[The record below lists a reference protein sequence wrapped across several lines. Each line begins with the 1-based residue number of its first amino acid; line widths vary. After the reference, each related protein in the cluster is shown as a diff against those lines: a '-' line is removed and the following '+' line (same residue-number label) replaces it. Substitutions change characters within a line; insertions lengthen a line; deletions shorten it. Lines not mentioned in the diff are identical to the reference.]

1 MRKILLTLIAVLC
14 ISFSFAQN
22 KQITGIVTS
31 STDGEPV
38 IGASVAVKEIPTLGT
53 ATDFDGKFVF
63 ASLPSQAKTLVIS
76 FIGMVTKEVPIS
88 PDMKIVLDDDTEF
101 LEDVVVVAYGTAK
114 KSAFTGSASVIN
126 SDKIS
131 EVQTSNVLEVL
142 KGKSAGVQMF
152 NTSGAPGQTSP
163 SIRIRGISSINAG
176 NAPLIIVDG
185 APYDGDM
192 NNINSQDIESMTVL
206 KDAASNALY
215 GARGSNGVIMITTKK
230 GRAGENARITID
242 TKLGSNSRA
251 TQRYNTINDPAQY
264 YEVYY
269 KALKNYALKD
279 GKSETEAH
287 KWANNNLTAS
297 NDYGLNYNVYNVPA
311 GQYLI
316 GVNGKLNPNATMG
329 NIVNYEGKDYMLCAD
344 DWLEAA
350 FKKGFNQEYNF
361 SATQASDRSSFYTSF
376 GYLNTEGI
384 TQNSDYE
391 RYTGRLKADSQLKK
405 WLKAEVNISFAHFNS
420 NSLDEDGVDNSSGNI
435 FAAATQVAPIYPL
448 YLRDKLGNI
457 MKDET
462 GNQMFD
468 YGDKSNAGFERPV
481 FTGSNALSDAILN
494 VSNDEGNAMNS
505 TGSLEVKFLKNFTFT
520 STNSFNMDETRS
532 TALTNPY
539 YGSYSSS
546 NGILTKS
553 HKRGFSTTYQ
563 QILKYS
569 KIFDEHDVDIMVGHE
584 AYVHKTYYLEATKNN
599 MFDPSNLELSG
610 AITDGTPDSYTTQYN
625 HEGYFSRA
633 QYNYDETYFG
643 SVSYRRDA
651 SSRFHPDNRWG
662 NFWSAGGAW
671 IISKESWFNID
682 LINSLK
688 FKLSYGEQGNDN
700 IGDYRYINTYDIVN
714 SNGQVAAIPKTMG
727 NKDISWEKNGNF
739 NVGFE
744 FELINSRL
752 TGSIDYFFR
761 STNDM
766 LFSFPLPDS
775 YGYSSYYANVGD
787 MKNKGVEID
796 LGYDIIKKKDF
807 NWNVN
812 INATAYKNEITKL
825 SEKNKTTTVD
835 GYNGYESGDYFFG
848 EGLSIFTWE
857 MKQFAGL
864 DANGAS
870 LWYKNSKDGNGNII
884 KVTTADYSKADDY
897 LCGTALPD
905 LYGGFGT
912 SIYWKGF
919 DFSIDFSYQIGG
931 LVYDND
937 YSMMMSNPVASNK
950 ASAIHADVLN
960 AWVDADHGSSE
971 IPLWIFGDENAA
983 SRSDRFLT
991 DASYLSLNN
1000 INIGYSIPKDICKK
1014 AGIEKI
1020 RLYAT
1025 ADNVWLWSK
1034 RQGLDPR
1041 QSIDGEVTSTF
1052 YAPIRTI
1059 SGGITLTF

>member
-14 ISFSFAQN
+14 TSISFAQN
-22 KQITGIVTS
+22 RQISGIVTS
-31 STDGEPV
+31 SADGEPV
-38 IGASVAVKEIPTLGT
+38 IGASVAVKEVPTLGV
-53 ATDFDGKFVF
+53 ATDFDGKFF
-63 ASLPSQAKTLVIS
+63 FPSLPSQAKTLVIS
-76 FIGMVTKEVPIS
+76 FIGMQTKEVAIT
-88 PDMKIVLDDDTEF
+88 PDMKVVLDEDSEF

-114 KSAFTGSASVIN
+114 KSAFTGSASVLS
-126 SDKIS
+126 SDKIA
-131 EVQTSNVLEVL
+131 EVQTSNVLDVL

-152 NTSGAPGQTSP
+152 SASGQPGQSSP

-185 APYDGDM
+185 APFDGDM
-192 NNINSQDIESMTVL
+192 NTINTQDIESMTVL

-230 GRAGENARITID
+230 GKIGENAKITID
-242 TKLGSNSRA
+242 SKWGSNSRA

-269 KALKNYALKD
+269 KALKNYSLSK
-279 GKSETEAH
+279 GKTEAEANI
-287 KWANNNLTAS
+287 WANENLTAS
-297 NDYGLNYNVYNVPA
+297 NDYGLNYNVFSVPT

-316 GVNGKLNPNATMG
+316 GINGKLNPNAKMG
-329 NIVNYEGKDYMLCAD
+329 NVVNYKGSDYMLIAD
-344 DWLEAA
+344 DWLDAA
-350 FKKGFNQEYNF
+350 FKNGYNQEYNITA
-361 SATQASDRSSFYTSF
+361 SQASERSSFYTSF
-376 GYLNTEGI
+376 GYLDTEGI

-405 WLKAEVNISFAHFNS
+405 WLKVEANISFAHFNS
-420 NSLDEDGVDNSSGNI
+420 NSLEEDGVDNSSGNI

-448 YLRDKLGNI
+448 YLRDKDGNI
-457 MKDET
+457 IIDAA
-462 GNQMFD
+462 GNQRFD
-468 YGDKSNAGFERPV
+468 YGDKSNAGLERPAY
-481 FTGSNALSDAILN
+481 TGTNALSDAILN
-494 VSNDEGNAMNS
+494 VSNDEGNAFNA
-505 TGSLEVKFLKNFTFT
+505 TGSMEIKFLKNFTFT
-520 STNSFNMDETRS
+520 STNNYNINETRS
-532 TALTNPY
+532 TSLTNPY

-546 NGILTKS
+546 NGILFKS
-553 HKRGFSTTYQ
+553 HERGASTTFQ
-563 QILKYS
+563 QILRWN
-569 KIFDEHDVDIMVGHE
+569 KIIDRHDIDIMAGHE
-584 AYVHKTYYLEATKNN
+584 AYTNKKYYLDATKNN
-599 MFDPSNLELSG
+599 MFDPNNLELAG
-610 AITDGTPDSYTTQYN
+610 AITDGTPDSYIKEYN

-643 SVSYRRDA
+643 SISYRRDA

-671 IISKESWFNID
+671 IISKESWFDFDFVNT
-682 LINSLK
+682 LK
-688 FKLSYGEQGNDN
+688 LKMSYGEQGNDN
-700 IGDYRYINTYDIVN
+700 IGDYRFINTYDIVN

-727 NKDISWEKNGNF
+727 NKEISWEKNGNF
-739 NVGFE
+739 NVGFD
-744 FELINSRL
+744 FELFDSRL
-752 TGSIDYFFR
+752 NGSIEYFLR

-775 YGYSSYYANVGD
+775 YGYSSYYSNVGD
-787 MKNKGVEID
+787 MKNKGIEID
-796 LGYDIIKKKDF
+796 LGYDIINKKDF

-812 INATAYKNEITKL
+812 INATAYKNEITRL
-825 SEKNKTTTVD
+825 SEKNKTTSIE
-835 GYNGYESGDYFFG
+835 GYDGYESGNYFFG

-864 DANGAS
+864 NSEGAS
-870 LWYKNSKDGNGNII
+870 LWYKNDKDINGNVV
-884 KVTTADYSKADDY
+884 KTTTSKYSEADDY

-905 LYGGFGT
+905 IYGGFGT
-912 SIYWKGF
+912 SLYWHGF

-931 LVYDND
+931 LVYDSD
-937 YSMMMSNPVASNK
+937 YRMMMANPVASNK

-960 AWVDADHGSSE
+960 AWVDANHGSSE
-971 IPLWIFGDENAA
+971 IPVWIYGDENAA
-983 SRSDRFLT
+983 SASDRFLT
-991 DASYLSLNN
+991 KASYLSLNN
-1000 INIGYSIPKDICKK
+1000 INFGYTVPKTICKK

-1041 QSIDGEVTSTF
+1041 QSIDGEITSTF

-1059 SGGITLTF
+1059 SGGLTLTF